1 MRAPLPSGLFLHPP
15 NKTRLHRCE
24 VSRMVKPCRKGV
36 RFFAK
41 RSLKKQ
47 LEWVYVLGLR
57 TLLPLRHS
65 ELYPLALFQGTE
77 AR

>member
-1 MRAPLPSGLFLHPP
+1 MIQDGSDAKAVGMAK
-15 NKTRLHRCE
+15 KTSQRSVNQNLRGT
-24 VSRMVKPCRKGV
+24 RK
-36 RFFAK
+36 
-41 RSLKKQ
+41 L